1 MAQAQAKQGT
11 AVTDGSSG
19 DKKQTKKQVQETVA
33 TAKAVFQEEEPPDW
47 EQTAAAAATATTDFE
62 TAAEAYATTAEG
74 VARAYD
80 G

>member
-1 MAQAQAKQGT
+1 M
-11 AVTDGSSG
+11 
-19 DKKQTKKQVQETVA
+19 QETVA

-47 EQTAAAAATATTDFE
+47 EQTVAAAATAATDFE